1 MSLAYLQHTA
11 VTGDELDLDN
21 SILIRGDKTRQDYYS
36 SNSAVEVQYLLC
48 ILRKGWP
55 SSMIHYK
62 ADFFAA
68 NLAACWNIKIYENY
82 QKMDVIVID

>member
-36 SNSAVEVQYLLC
+36 SNSAVEVQYLLSIPC
-48 ILRKGWP
+48 KGCP
-55 SSMIHYK
+55 SSMIHYR
-62 ADFFAA
+62 ADFFVA
-68 NLAACWNIKIYENY
+68 NFAACLKIKIYKNY
-82 QKMDVIVID
+82 QTS